1 LTEHQAEFII
11 SINTEQEVTIMS
23 ANRSD
28 ITIRPMEFLDLRA
41 IFEIHKKI
49 EAEEKYP
56 TYKQFH
62 ARKIF
67 GMGAE
72 ENTPRPDILEVAK
85 LIDLGMVAESEGKI
99 CGFALGR
106 ERYLAEHD
114 IHEGE
119 IAIIG
124 VDPDCRKSGVA
135 RKLIDA
141 ICDLLESRG
150 VNSVRIGIDPEDENL
165 LAFFERVGF
174 TGQRLLYLSKAL

>member
-1 LTEHQAEFII
+1 MNAD
-11 SINTEQEVTIMS
+11 SSN
-23 ANRSD
+23 

-62 ARKIF
+62 VRKIF
-67 GMGAE
+67 GIGAE
-72 ENTPRPDILEVAK
+72 ETTPKPDILEVAK
-85 LIDLGMVAESEGKI
+85 LIDLGMIAESEGKI

-141 ICDLLESRG
+141 VCDLLKSKG
-150 VNSVRIGIDPEDENL
+150 VTSVRIGIDPEDEDL